1 MSADVIAID
10 GPAASGKS
18 TVASHLARL
27 LSIPYVNTGS
37 MYRAVTY
44 AVLQQKIDVSD
55 EAAMKELLNNMQLE
69 YKADEAGNFSLSL
82 NGVFLKD
89 ELVTPEVNANVS
101 PVAAIPMVREKLK
114 KLQRSLAEKQRIVME
129 GRDIGSVIF
138 PNADLKIYMDCDIN
152 VRTERRVKQ
161 YAKNG
166 IKVSLQKAK
175 QAIAQRDLEDTTRHD
190 SPLIRLPEAFYLD
203 TTNLSMEE
211 CVNIVIQ
218 QIKLKQ
224 NKK

>member
-1 MSADVIAID
+1 MSANVIAID

-44 AVLQQKIDVSD
+44 AVLQQKIDIAD
-55 EAAMKELLNNMQLE
+55 ESAMKDLLDNMQLE
-69 YKADEAGNFSLSL
+69 YSADEIGNFSLSL

-89 ELVTPEVNANVS
+89 ELVTPEVNASVS

-129 GRDIGSVIF
+129 GRDIGSVVF
-138 PNADLKIYMDCDIN
+138 PDAAWKFFVTASPE
-152 VRTERRVKQ
+152 VRAKRRLDQSKESYSSATLEEIARSIAERDR
-161 YAKNG
+161 
-166 IKVSLQKAK
+166 L
-175 QAIAQRDLEDTTRHD
+175 D
-190 SPLIRLPEAFYLD
+190 SERPVAP
-203 TTNLSMEE
+203 
-211 CVNIVIQ
+211 
-218 QIKLKQ
+218 LKQ
-224 NKK
+224 CEDAVLVDSSNMNVEETVAFIAERIH

>member
-1 MSADVIAID
+1 MSANVIAID

-44 AVLQQKIDVSD
+44 AVLQQKIDISD
-55 EAAMKELLNNMQLE
+55 ESAMKELLDNMQLE
-69 YKADEAGNFSLSL
+69 YIADEAGDFSLAL
-82 NGVFLKD
+82 NGVFLKN

-129 GRDIGSVIF
+129 GRDIGSVVF
-138 PNADLKIYMDCDIN
+138 PDAAWKFFVTASPE
-152 VRTERRVKQ
+152 VRAKRRLDQSKESYSSATLEEIARSIAERDR
-161 YAKNG
+161 
-166 IKVSLQKAK
+166 IDSERP
-175 QAIAQRDLEDTTRHD
+175 IA
-190 SPLIRLPEAFYLD
+190 P
-203 TTNLSMEE
+203 
-211 CVNIVIQ
+211 
-218 QIKLKQ
+218 LKQ
-224 NKK
+224 CEDAVLVDSSNMNVEETVAFIAERIC